1 MELENV
7 SIKLS
12 QTALSEIID
21 TVADAIKDNISDSIT
36 EGIKDDLKNDIVE
49 ELDITDDIRSYMS
62 DWFDID
68 DYLQHIDFD
77 SYIEKQ
83 DVEDEIQTM
92 LHNYS
97 PLSTCR
103 TAEAATKVMRDA
115 LRYFLLKDI
124 EIVDDIARAL
134 ERRDKR
140 QLELQI
146 RDSIIEETREVMR
159 ESLRHEFIA
168 ELNAYNDAVKKAEE
182 IININNQTTNW
193 IVNQ

>member
-36 EGIKDDLKNDIVE
+36 EGIKEDLKDDIMQ

-62 DWFDID
+62 DWFDLD
-68 DYLQHIDFD
+68 DYLQHVDLD
-77 SYIEKQ
+77 SYIDKP

-97 PLSTCR
+97 PLSDCT
-103 TAEAATKVMRDA
+103 TAKAATEAMRDA
-115 LRYFLLKDI
+115 LRYFLLKDN
-124 EIVDDIARAL
+124 EIVEDIAKAL
-134 ERRDKR
+134 ERRNKR
-140 QLELQI
+140 QLESEI
-146 RDSIIEETREVMR
+146 RDSIIEQTREVMR
-159 ESLRHEFIA
+159 ESLRHEFIN
-168 ELNAYNDAVKKAEE
+168 ELNEYSNAVKKAEE
-182 IININNQTTNW
+182 IVNLNNQTTNW

>member
-21 TVADAIKDNISDSIT
+21 TIADAIKDNISDSIT
-36 EGIKDDLKNDIVE
+36 DGIKEDLKDDIMQ

-62 DWFDID
+62 DWFDLD
-68 DYLQHIDFD
+68 DYLQNVDLS
-77 SYIEKQ
+77 SYIEMP

-92 LHNYS
+92 LSNYS

-103 TAEAATKVMRDA
+103 TAEYATEAMRDA
-115 LRYFLLKDI
+115 LRYFLLKDT
-124 EIVDDIARAL
+124 EIVDDIAKAL
-134 ERRDKR
+134 ERRNKR
-140 QLELQI
+140 QLESEI

-182 IININNQTTNW
+182 IININNQTTSW
-193 IVNQ
+193 VVNQ

>member
-12 QTALSEIID
+12 PTAISEIID
-21 TVADAIKDNISDSIT
+21 TVADSIKDNIKDSIT
-36 EGIKDDLKNDIVE
+36 DELKDDVKDDIMQ

-83 DVEDEIQTM
+83 DVEDEIQT
-92 LHNYS
+92 LLCNYS
-97 PLSTCR
+97 PLSTCT
-103 TAEAATKVMRDA
+103 TAEYATKAMRDA

-124 EIVDDIARAL
+124 EIVEDIARAL
-134 ERRDKR
+134 ERRNKR
-140 QLELQI
+140 QLESEI

>member
-1 MELENV
+1 
-7 SIKLS
+7 
-12 QTALSEIID
+12 
-21 TVADAIKDNISDSIT
+21 
-36 EGIKDDLKNDIVE
+36 
-49 ELDITDDIRSYMS
+49 MS

-77 SYIEKQ
+77 SYIEKR
-83 DVEDEIQTM
+83 DVEDEIQT
-92 LHNYS
+92 LLCNYS
-97 PLSTCR
+97 PLSTC
-103 TAEAATKVMRDA
+103 TTSEYATKAMRDA

>member
-36 EGIKDDLKNDIVE
+36 EGIKEDLKNDIVE

-77 SYIEKQ
+77 SYIQKV

-97 PLSTCR
+97 PLSDCV
-103 TAEAATKVMRDA
+103 TAEAATEAMRDA
-115 LRYFLLKDI
+115 LRYFLLKDN
-124 EIVDDIARAL
+124 EIVEDIAKAL
-134 ERRDKR
+134 ERRNKR

-159 ESLRHEFIA
+159 ESLRHEFIN
-168 ELNAYNDAVKKAEE
+168 ELNEYNDAVKKAEE
-182 IININNQTTNW
+182 IINLNNQTSSWT
-193 IVNQ
+193 V

>member
-12 QTALSEIID
+12 QTAMSEIID
-21 TVADAIKDNISDSIT
+21 TVADAIKDNIKDSIT
-36 EGIKDDLKNDIVE
+36 EELKDDVKDDIMQ

-68 DYLQHIDFD
+68 DYLQHVDMD

-83 DVEDEIQTM
+83 DVEDEIQTL

-103 TAEAATKVMRDA
+103 TAEYATDAMRSA
-115 LRYFLLKDI
+115 LRYFLLKDA
-124 EIVDDIARAL
+124 EIVDDIAKAL
-134 ERRDKR
+134 ERREKR
-140 QLELQI
+140 K
-146 RDSIIEETREVMR
+146 IEAEIHDAIVEQTRYSMR
-159 ESLRHEFIA
+159 ESLREEFIS
-168 ELNAYNDAVKKAEE
+168 ELNEYAHAVKQAEE
-182 IININNQTTNW
+182 VIKLNNQANPW
-193 IVNQ
+193 VV

>member
-77 SYIEKQ
+77 SYIEKR
-83 DVEDEIQTM
+83 DVEDEIQT
-92 LHNYS
+92 LLCNYS
-97 PLSTCR
+97 PLSTCT
-103 TAEAATKVMRDA
+103 TAEYATKAMRDA

-124 EIVDDIARAL
+124 EIVEDIARAL
-134 ERRDKR
+134 ERRNKR
-140 QLELQI
+140 QLESEI

-159 ESLRHEFIA
+159 ESLRYEFIN
-168 ELNAYNDAVKKAEE
+168 ELNEYNDAVKKAEE
-182 IININNQTTNW
+182 IVNLNNQTKPWT
-193 IVNQ
+193 V